1 MTPGEYILIGLAL
14 SIALTAFMIKWVF
27 GKLKK
32 MEGVL

>member
-1 MTPGEYILIGLAL
+1 MTKGEIVLIGLAL
-14 SIALTAFMIKWVF
+14 SIALTVFVIKYIF